1 MVNQLYLNILISLI
15 IGFSISYYY
24 LQKINLKFLFYSV
37 ILFLISYV
45 ILHCLGPKNTIESF
59 NNEESIEID
68 NELNDKLKNKI
79 NDELKNEEDFQ
90 EENNQEMEEV
100 NQMEEIENQEEYI
113 RNAIEEEELEEETFK
128 ELKDKELKDEEL
140 KNEEEDNS
148 IDKEK
153 IVKNKLLQQNLFNK
167 AISGN
172 NNQFNP
178 GIGIG
183 VSPVNIYINGEKVG
197 VDKFKNNK
205 EKSNKNHDD
214 NDLNKCEDNYYKKAS
229 RIHNNSDWVYD
240 KKEWCDDTYNYD
252 KKCGSDNNLLPCAQP
267 EVNKIPQTLNNLIN
281 TKKNDKNS
289 EPCPLDVN
297 KPWSIYKTGD
307 DKEKNEIIP
316 EGFNL

>member
-59 NNEESIEID
+59 HNEENKDEENKDEEGIDID
-68 NELNDKLKNKI
+68 NELNNEM
-79 NDELKNEEDFQ
+79 NDELFNEEDFQ
-90 EENNQEMEEV
+90 EENIQEMEET
-100 NQMEEIENQEEYI
+100 NQIEEIENQEEFI
-113 RNAIEEEELEEETFK
+113 RNAIEEEELEE
-128 ELKDKELKDEEL
+128 DINEEL
-140 KNEEEDNS
+140 KNEEEEDNS
-148 IDKEK
+148 IDNKK